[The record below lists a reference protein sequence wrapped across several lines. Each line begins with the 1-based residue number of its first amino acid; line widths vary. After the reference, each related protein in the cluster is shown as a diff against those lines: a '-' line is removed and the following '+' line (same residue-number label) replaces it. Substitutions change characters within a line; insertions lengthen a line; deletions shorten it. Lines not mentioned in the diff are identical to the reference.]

1 MFDILIRGGTIVD
14 GKGSAGYKGD
24 VAVTGDKLRILT
36 GDTSTVEAASC
47 IDATGCVVCPGFI
60 DVHTH
65 SDLMALAEPLNE
77 PKIRQGVTTEI
88 VGVDGIGYA
97 PLSRKNL
104 DMMLTLYSGLDG
116 YPELEYNWGSVA
128 EYLEGCC
135 HRTSGNIA
143 YLVPNS
149 CLRAE
154 TVGWGRRPATR
165 GEIARM
171 RKLTEQAMDEGAIGM
186 STGLSYAPGSYA
198 DTDELVRICETVAKC
213 GGVYVTHVRAGSPN
227 DPFGGFAEAIE
238 IGRRSGCPVH
248 ISHYRGPRQIQG
260 KADKSLQFIDD
271 AISSGVS
278 LSFDMYPW
286 VAGST
291 TLTTYVP
298 QWAHDDGPYKL
309 LERLQNKDDREK
321 MRADVS
327 TRLGQ
332 IEQVVICAVKTE
344 KNKWCEGLTVKQVAS
359 KLGKESWDAVCN
371 LLAEE
376 ELEVGFTV
384 YGGDMTDVNQIIT
397 HLVHMFSSDGLRTG
411 SMPNPRTYGTFAKVL
426 GQIVR
431 DEKIMSLKT
440 AISKMTSVPAKRFG
454 FSDRGIL
461 KDGMKADIVV
471 FNPDTV
477 KCTATFE
484 NPRQFPV
491 GIEYVIVN
499 GKTVVDEGTHTGV
512 LAGEP
517 LNTKQR

>member
-1 MFDILIRGGTIVD
+1 MFDLLIRGGTIVD
-14 GKGSAGYKGD
+14 GTGNTGFKGD
-24 VAVTGDKLRILT
+24 VAVARDRLQILT
-36 GDTSTVEAASC
+36 GDTSAVEAASY
-47 IDATGCVVCPGFI
+47 IDVMGCVVCPGFI

-97 PLSRKNL
+97 PLSKRNL

-116 YPELEYNWGSVA
+116 YPELEYNWISVA
-128 EYLEGCC
+128 EYLERFRQ
-135 HRTSGNIA
+135 RTSGNIA
-143 YLVPNS
+143 HLVPNS

-154 TVGWGRRPATR
+154 TVGWDRRPATKD
-165 GEIARM
+165 EIAAM
-171 RKLTEQAMDEGAIGM
+171 QKMTEQAMDEGAIGM

-198 DTDELVRICETVAKC
+198 DTDELVEICETVAKC
-213 GGVYVTHVRAGSPN
+213 GGVYVTHVRAGPPD
-227 DPFGGFAEAIE
+227 DPFGGFKEAVE
-238 IGRRSGCPVH
+238 IGRHSGCPVH

-260 KADKSLQFIDD
+260 QADKSLRFIDD
-271 AISSGVS
+271 AVSSGVS

-298 QWAHDDGPYKL
+298 QWAHDGGPYKL
-309 LERLQNKDDREK
+309 LERLQNRGDRDK

-344 KNKWCEGLTVKQVAS
+344 KNRWCEGLTVKQVAS
-359 KLGKESWDAVCN
+359 RLGKEGWDAVCD
-371 LLAEE
+371 LLVEE

-397 HLVHMFSSDGLRTG
+397 HSVHMFSSDGLRTG

-426 GQIVR
+426 GQIAR
-431 DEKIMSLKT
+431 DEKIMSLEM

-461 KDGMKADIVV
+461 KDGMKADIVA

-499 GKTVVDEGTHTGV
+499 GKTVVDKGTHTGV

-517 LNTKQR
+517 LNTKQG